1 MRGTVAALF
10 AAMVAVAAL
19 APASA
24 VADVTIDAPDQSTIA
39 VTTTSA
45 EANDL
50 TITRDSS
57 GTTVTENNMSVAMST
72 AGACMGS
79 GPNVAECPGTA
90 SQLTMTLGDGNDH
103 ATVQAPMNSTIFGEG
118 GDDTLVASDS
128 EAGVDR
134 LDGGGGNDTLAGG
147 GGADTLAGDAG
158 TDALSGG
165 PDGDALSGG
174 DGVDTLSGGAGDD
187 RIDGGPGDD
196 TVGVAAPVVIGATLL
211 PTEPGNDVLSGGPG
225 NDRLDPGVGGGND
238 RDVLVGDDGQDTVS
252 YGLRST
258 PVVTT
263 KDGIANDGQV
273 GEGDNIG
280 GDVER
285 IDGGLASDS
294 VGGGPGADIL
304 DGGPGNDAVVGFA
317 GDDAENGGTG
327 ADTLRGGPGADQL
340 VGGPDRD
347 LVSYAGE
354 PGATVRLD
362 RGTGRTARRG
372 DRDRIAEVEDVLGG
386 SQGDTLTGSSGA
398 NSVDGTA
405 GHDYVDG
412 GRGVDVLAGGPSA
425 DVVASRDGTRDQPV
439 SCGPGQDLAIV
450 DRKDRVVRRGANRCE
465 QVDDG
470 SRTKPSPGRV
480 YVQPQR
486 CAGELG
492 LPAMHRLVPLRY
504 SLLLAS
510 GYRRRSAP
518 TLDTSDCTVRMT
530 ATPGA
535 GASASADVSGGAVTV
550 DQSSG
555 RRVATTLTVKRPAC
569 GAGGRSLAA
578 RARESRARVNTRRR
592 RGRWRVRGRFSI
604 GASFGTDWT
613 TIEGCTRT
621 TTVVRRGR
629 VRVYDR
635 VRRRT
640 ITVRAGHRYVA
651 RAGRVRSRSAFRRP

>member
-1 MRGTVAALF
+1 
-10 AAMVAVAAL
+10 
-19 APASA
+19 
-24 VADVTIDAPDQSTIA
+24 
-39 VTTTSA
+39 
-45 EANDL
+45 
-50 TITRDSS
+50 
-57 GTTVTENNMSVAMST
+57 
-72 AGACMGS
+72 
-79 GPNVAECPGTA
+79 
-90 SQLTMTLGDGNDH
+90 
-103 ATVQAPMNSTIFGEG
+103 
-118 GDDTLVASDS
+118 
-128 EAGVDR
+128 
-134 LDGGGGNDTLAGG
+134 
-147 GGADTLAGDAG
+147 
-158 TDALSGG
+158 
-165 PDGDALSGG
+165 
-174 DGVDTLSGGAGDD
+174 VDTLSGGAGDD

-294 VGGGPGADIL
+294 VGGGPSADIL
-304 DGGPGNDAVVGFA
+304 DGGPGNDAIVGLA

-412 GRGVDVLAGGPSA
+412 GRGVDRLAGGPSA

-470 SRTKPSPGRV
+470 SRTKPTPGRV

-530 ATPGA
+530 ATPGQ

-569 GAGGRSLAA
+569 GGGGRSVAA

-635 VRRRT
+635 VKRRT

-651 RAGRVRSRSAFRRP
+651 RAGRARSGSAFRRP